1 MERTVF
7 GDRVGPCVEG
17 RIELGQE
24 LLLRLGADQAK
35 QRLGLPDSIL
45 FRTRDEKGT
54 RW

>member
-35 QRLGLPDSIL
+35 QRLGFPYGVL
-45 FRTRDEKGT
+45 FRTRDETDT
-54 RW
+54 RR